1 MRLRRLPSVSSTRS
15 ATFRTRPVSFSRTS
29 LRYST
34 AFEFSDLV
42 LKNADKWN
50 DNLLGFGNFDE
61 PDGRTNLEAHQ
72 IVDHVAADPNGIGY
86 VRFHDKFPG
95 NDHRSHTL
103 SSSRPRTIDDHPSHA
118 LLLRPMTNMT
128 NSTNSLTRR
137 TLLRTGALAAAAAAL
152 LPADRESETEAQ
164 SPAPISY
171 APATLKPPAPD
182 ADLPVRLGIASYT
195 FRNFPEPAKLIDFM
209 HQLKTPLL
217 NLKSVH
223 LPITTQDID
232 PKDLHPTAI
241 PLAQVAAQAA
251 AYRAAGFKLTAAG
264 NITFALDTDED
275 IRPKFEYLKAAGI
288 PIAVCAPTH
297 QNLPRLEKFVKEY
310 DIKLAIH
317 NHGPEDKNFPSPF
330 DVLAAVKNMDPRIG
344 LCVDL
349 GHALRAGADV
359 VAAIYAAGPRLY
371 DLHIKDLA
379 DVSSR
384 ESQVAVG
391 EGVMPVRAI
400 FQALIEINYPGQ
412 VDLEYEIHGDNP
424 MPGVIESFTY
434 MRGVLAGMG
443 YK

>member
-1 MRLRRLPSVSSTRS
+1 
-15 ATFRTRPVSFSRTS
+15 
-29 LRYST
+29 
-34 AFEFSDLV
+34 
-42 LKNADKWN
+42 
-50 DNLLGFGNFDE
+50 
-61 PDGRTNLEAHQ
+61 
-72 IVDHVAADPNGIGY
+72 
-86 VRFHDKFPG
+86 
-95 NDHRSHTL
+95 
-103 SSSRPRTIDDHPSHA
+103 
-118 LLLRPMTNMT
+118 MT
-128 NSTNSLTRR
+128 NSASTVTRR
-137 TLLRTGALAAAAAAL
+137 TLLRTSALAAAASLVPASTPAQNAAK
-152 LPADRESETEAQ
+152 T
-164 SPAPISY
+164 SY
-171 APATLKPPAPD
+171 APATLKPPTPA

-195 FRNFPEPAKLIDFM
+195 FRSFASQQLLIDFM
-209 HQLKTPLL
+209 KQLNTPLL
-217 NLKSVH
+217 NLKSAH
-223 LPITTQDID
+223 LPMTSQDMVVTQPQAAQDVHPILV
-232 PKDLHPTAI
+232 PLDL
-241 PLAQVAAQAA
+241 VAAEAA

-344 LCVDL
+344 LCIDL
-349 GHALRAGADV
+349 GHAMRAGADV

-371 DLHIKDLA
+371 DIHIKDLA
-379 DVSSR
+379 DATSR

-391 EGVMPVRAI
+391 EGIMPIRAI
-400 FQALIEINYPGQ
+400 FQALMDIHYPGN

-424 MPGVIESFTY
+424 MPGVVESFAY